1 MTRYETKKERY
12 DPMALS
18 ILNAKRNVLGLA
30 ILTCVVAGTASVSPV
45 GRALAN
51 GFEGPT
57 TFISN
62 SSATAV
68 HAISASGF
76 GAKGESG
83 SYVGVGGYSTS
94 YIGIFGKSTTDR
106 GVAGTGPTGVY
117 GTSTDANGNLSNGI
131 GVHGISA
138 GGFGAKGESGSYVGV
153 GGYSTSYIGIFGKST
168 TDRGVAGVGPTGVYG
183 ASQDIN
189 GNMIAGIGVHGV
201 SNSAGRGG
209 VFEGGA
215 AQVQLVPSTAPTHP
229 VLGQAGDLFLD
240 ANHHLWLCLGG
251 ASWKQLA

>member
-1 MTRYETKKERY
+1 
-12 DPMALS
+12 MALS
-18 ILNAKRNVLGLA
+18 ITNAKRNILGLA

-62 SSATAV
+62 TSATAV
-68 HAISASGF
+68 TASSTSGL
-76 GAKGESG
+76 GVKGTST

-94 YIGIFGKSTTDR
+94 YVGIFGKSTNDR

-117 GTSTDANGNLSNGI
+117 GTSTDANGNLSNGV
-131 GVHGISA
+131 GVRGISA
-138 GGFGAKGESGSYVGV
+138 GGLGVKGESTSYVGV
-153 GGYSTSYIGIFGKST
+153 GGYSTSYLGIFGKSLS
-168 TDRGVAGVGPTGVYG
+168 DRGVAGVGPTGVYG
-183 ASQDIN
+183 ASQDAN

-215 AQVQLVPSTAPTHP
+215 AQVQLVPSTSSSLPQQ
-229 VLGQAGDLFLD
+229 GQRPGDLIVLPD
-240 ANHHLWLCLGG
+240 PYYSNLVHLFFYNGYNWV
-251 ASWKQLA
+251 QLA